1 MNVKNGE
8 MWEEYHRRLR
18 EVRKTWSV
26 DPLDKI
32 IESIEKLPQ
41 WLPIGDFGCGIA
53 ILADKFGNRVQS
65 FDAVSH
71 DSRVTSCNIAKV
83 PVRDGDLGIAVF
95 CQSLMGTAKSWP
107 EYIKEAS
114 RCLPKGGI
122 LLIAETTKS
131 IRENARNL
139 GSIREVVKGNGFEL
153 NPEGCYDEYK
163 FTFIEARK
171 L

>member
-1 MNVKNGE
+1 M
-8 MWEEYHRRLR
+8 
-18 EVRKTWSV
+18 
-26 DPLDKI
+26 
-32 IESIEKLPQ
+32 
-41 WLPIGDFGCGIA
+41 
-53 ILADKFGNRVQS
+53 LADKFGNRVQS

-83 PVRDGDLGIAVF
+83 PVKDGDLGIIVF
-95 CQSLMGTAKSWP
+95 CQSLMGIATAWP

-122 LLIAETTKS
+122 LLIAESAKP
-131 IRENARNL
+131 IRENDRSL
-139 GSIREVVKGNGFEL
+139 GSIREVVKENGFEL